1 LAWRRRGTFLFVGA
15 PSIVQWT
22 NTSSHGDGRALWFVR
37 RWYVLLLVEGLSG
50 EREGGGGGGVWGVPV
65 TNVGLVFIFL
75 CFCAMVAVIGVQ
87 ETASLIALTSFYN
100 KHYGTCS
107 KAFINLESQKGLPQA
122 VLDKYIELGVNI
134 FSRHPPQDPDSKAV
148 PLLDTS
154 RMACVASGRPLIG
167 SDSTITC
174 RSCSHKMFSR
184 EVTGTYCPLCH
195 AKLEYSG
202 R

>member
-1 LAWRRRGTFLFVGA
+1 M
-15 PSIVQWT
+15 
-22 NTSSHGDGRALWFVR
+22 
-37 RWYVLLLVEGLSG
+37 
-50 EREGGGGGGVWGVPV
+50 V
-65 TNVGLVFIFL
+65 T
-75 CFCAMVAVIGVQ
+75 VIGVQ

-134 FSRHPPQDPDSKAV
+134 FSRHPPQDPDSKAL

>member
-1 LAWRRRGTFLFVGA
+1 MIINVIGAYFL
-15 PSIVQWT
+15 
-22 NTSSHGDGRALWFVR
+22 
-37 RWYVLLLVEGLSG
+37 Y
-50 EREGGGGGGVWGVPV
+50 
-65 TNVGLVFIFL
+65 
-75 CFCAMVAVIGVQ
+75 FCAMVAVIGVQ